1 MYPEART
8 HLSPTDSPEG
18 PYPRRRRSYRSQSR
32 KSPSPTAELFP
43 RDLSEHDDLD
53 IPESKA
59 RRLMELRLMQNNL
72 LNIVFGPSNSTRVG
86 DEWLQLSRNMVPKM
100 SLKHDNVLY
109 ASFALSATHL
119 LRSDPDDDAVY
130 SARQNYF
137 VLALR
142 QQREECA
149 RIDGQNAEPVCLAS
163 FLILRTSFAMM
174 QERPLDV
181 YAPPMEWLKMGRGAG
196 AVMWKANAAV
206 TPELSPSFKF
216 FLDSYQHILAE
227 QALDRDLDRPFS
239 AVFETITEQRS
250 SFEDQQAYRKTL
262 AYINLMQKQIDSG
275 EAIFPTGRMLQAF
288 PMIIPGHF
296 IDLVEARDLYALVV
310 LAHFFGIAAQIDKDV
325 WWLQGTGSRPERT
338 AVREIKAIRTQL
350 DESYQNMMLW
360 PLMKARL
367 ESR

>member
-1 MYPEART
+1 
-8 HLSPTDSPEG
+8 
-18 PYPRRRRSYRSQSR
+18 
-32 KSPSPTAELFP
+32 
-43 RDLSEHDDLD
+43 
-53 IPESKA
+53 
-59 RRLMELRLMQNNL
+59 MELRLMQNNL

-310 LAHFFGIAAQIDKDV
+310 LAHFFCIAAQIDKDV